1 MKVKSNSLLLAIFA
15 LGVAFSMGGCAITRT
30 KPAIGATST
39 PVVSNDITPKN
50 IAATTIKAP
59 VKILVAIDLTTSS
72 DENKVPTPTISQM
85 KDIAKVAMEHGGDV
99 RVDAIESN
107 SDKSMVAVSF
117 PQPEAVLPALEP
129 LSEDNV
135 NPLDRPKLRQAY
147 AEKQRT
153 YTVAQQQYQQR
164 TARRQA
170 DNQQQLDRFLAQ
182 VQPILKKRGTYNS
195 TDIVGMVKRG
205 NLFLNEPDPSKTRE
219 PQRIALLITDGVETV
234 RRNPDKIKFADRTD
248 VTIVGCEKGILPG
261 QQFESLDS
269 AIRYIS
275 NKY

>member
-1 MKVKSNSLLLAIFA
+1 MTVKSNSLLLAIFA
-15 LGVAFSMGGCAITRT
+15 LGVAFSMGGCAITRP

-39 PVVSNDITPKN
+39 PVVSNNITPKN
-50 IAATTIKAP
+50 IAATPIKAP

-85 KDIAKVAMEHGGDV
+85 KDLAKVAMEHGGDV

-117 PQPEAVLPALEP
+117 SQPEAALPALEP

-153 YTVAQQQYQQR
+153 YTVAQQQYQER